1 MTADHSL
8 ISFCYFHAADDNIKV
23 DSSRST
29 YEHITVLQGDIG
41 AAIELGTY
49 GIGLRS
55 NAVRGTSVSGVY
67 VHRITQESTMDD
79 GLGSLIG
86 SRTCPWGITF
96 EDLSLT
102 HVYVADGARNT
113 YSSAVKLGVYGNGGG
128 GGYSNTDRW
137 YFCSNSWWLDD
148 ETIQSGAGKT
158 AATFKNVTIDLHGPL
173 EPTHKSWVYNFH
185 ASAKSSFD
193 KLRIGAAKVD
203 GLTDLSGVREL

>member
-8 ISFCYFHAADDNIKV
+8 VSFCYFHAADDNIKV

-55 NAVRGTSVSGVY
+55 NAVRGTRVSGVY

-86 SRTCPWGITF
+86 SRTCPWGIT
-96 EDLSLT
+96 L
-102 HVYVADGARNT
+102 AP
-113 YSSAVKLGVYGNGGG
+113 
-128 GGYSNTDRW
+128 
-137 YFCSNSWWLDD
+137 
-148 ETIQSGAGKT
+148 GAGKVV
-158 AATFKNVTIDLHGPL
+158 AELLLGLDP
-173 EPTHKSWVYNFH
+173 
-185 ASAKSSFD
+185 SADISALSPRRF
-193 KLRIGAAKVD
+193 AAKAK
-203 GLTDLSGVREL
+203 L